1 MSDLLSAMLHLSAHD
16 YSWLA
21 QFFSLLVLPFVHED
35 LAIVAGAYLAV
46 NDIMPVGLV
55 ALCIYGGMVASDFA
69 LYAIGAGARR
79 LPWLR
84 RLAVDDRVRNF
95 ARTLQRNLFGVLAL
109 CRVVPGLVS
118 IAFLACGWARVPLV
132 RFTVA
137 SLIGA
142 ALYLPLM
149 LCFAVFF
156 GDALDSRA
164 GWWTW
169 PLLLGVL
176 AVIGF
181 LRRQVF
187 NFQGEPNAAAGKR
200 PVRIVRRKVRRIG
213 AIDRMPRGLFYLP
226 LIASWI
232 GFASRY
238 RSLTLPTIA
247 NPCHPT
253 GGMWGESKS
262 GYLVDVAGRE
272 RRYVAEFVTVT
283 RSLGQRTLFADLER
297 IRRLLSGAG
306 LAFPLIVKPDVGRQG
321 GTRIDDV
328 PALRD
333 YLRHFPAGE
342 KLVLQRCVPY
352 DGEAAALYARL
363 PGAQSGRLLSLSFR
377 TDGRWRDAWRHVTPE
392 LEARIDAIARSMR
405 EFHYGRFRLRFASP
419 DELMQGENFS
429 VIEITGITGGRNP
442 DRDVSVPLTECYR
455 RLIDQQRIMFL
466 IGERN
471 RARGFAPQ
479 GWTDILKSVVRQSQ
493 FTRRYPASA

>member
-1 MSDLLSAMLHLSAHD
+1 MPAHRHRENAPEREMSDLLSAMLHLSAHD

-21 QFFSLLVLPFVHED
+21 QFFSLLILPFVHED

-118 IAFLACGWARVPLV
+118 IAFLACGWAPVPLV

-200 PVRIVRRKVRRIG
+200 PVRIARRKVRRIG

-232 GFASRY
+232 GFASD
-238 RSLTLPTIA
+238 I
-247 NPCHPT
+247 
-253 GGMWGESKS
+253 
-262 GYLVDVAGRE
+262 
-272 RRYVAEFVTVT
+272 
-283 RSLGQRTLFADLER
+283 
-297 IRRLLSGAG
+297 G
-306 LAFPLIVKPDVGRQG
+306 L
-321 GTRIDDV
+321 
-328 PALRD
+328 
-333 YLRHFPAGE
+333 
-342 KLVLQRCVPY
+342 
-352 DGEAAALYARL
+352 
-363 PGAQSGRLLSLSFR
+363 
-377 TDGRWRDAWRHVTPE
+377 
-392 LEARIDAIARSMR
+392 
-405 EFHYGRFRLRFASP
+405 
-419 DELMQGENFS
+419 
-429 VIEITGITGGRNP
+429 
-442 DRDVSVPLTECYR
+442 
-455 RLIDQQRIMFL
+455 
-466 IGERN
+466 
-471 RARGFAPQ
+471 
-479 GWTDILKSVVRQSQ
+479 
-493 FTRRYPASA
+493 

>member
-1 MSDLLSAMLHLSAHD
+1 MTGC
-16 YSWLA
+16 
-21 QFFSLLVLPFVHED
+21 
-35 LAIVAGAYLAV
+35 AI
-46 NDIMPVGLV
+46 
-55 ALCIYGGMVASDFA
+55 S
-69 LYAIGAGARR
+69 
-79 LPWLR
+79 
-84 RLAVDDRVRNF
+84 

-232 GFASRY
+232 GFASD
-238 RSLTLPTIA
+238 I
-247 NPCHPT
+247 
-253 GGMWGESKS
+253 
-262 GYLVDVAGRE
+262 
-272 RRYVAEFVTVT
+272 
-283 RSLGQRTLFADLER
+283 
-297 IRRLLSGAG
+297 G
-306 LAFPLIVKPDVGRQG
+306 L
-321 GTRIDDV
+321 
-328 PALRD
+328 
-333 YLRHFPAGE
+333 
-342 KLVLQRCVPY
+342 
-352 DGEAAALYARL
+352 
-363 PGAQSGRLLSLSFR
+363 
-377 TDGRWRDAWRHVTPE
+377 
-392 LEARIDAIARSMR
+392 
-405 EFHYGRFRLRFASP
+405 
-419 DELMQGENFS
+419 
-429 VIEITGITGGRNP
+429 
-442 DRDVSVPLTECYR
+442 
-455 RLIDQQRIMFL
+455 
-466 IGERN
+466 
-471 RARGFAPQ
+471 
-479 GWTDILKSVVRQSQ
+479 
-493 FTRRYPASA
+493 

>member
-1 MSDLLSAMLHLSAHD
+1 
-16 YSWLA
+16 
-21 QFFSLLVLPFVHED
+21 
-35 LAIVAGAYLAV
+35 
-46 NDIMPVGLV
+46 
-55 ALCIYGGMVASDFA
+55 
-69 LYAIGAGARR
+69 
-79 LPWLR
+79 
-84 RLAVDDRVRNF
+84 
-95 ARTLQRNLFGVLAL
+95 
-109 CRVVPGLVS
+109 VVPGLVF

-169 PLLLGVL
+169 PLLVGVL
-176 AVIGF
+176 AAIGF

-187 NFQGEPNAAAGKR
+187 NFQGEPNAAADKR
-200 PVRIVRRKVRRIG
+200 AARLVRREVRRIG
-213 AIDRMPRGLFYLP
+213 PIDRIPRGLFYLP

-253 GGMWGESKS
+253 GGLWGESKS
-262 GYLVDVAGRE
+262 GYLVDVTGRE
-272 RRYVAEFVTVT
+272 CRYVADFVTVT
-283 RSLGQRTLFADLER
+283 RSLGHRTLFADLER

-306 LAFPLIVKPDVGRQG
+306 LAFPLIAKPDVGRRG

-328 PALRD
+328 PLLRE

-352 DGEAAALYARL
+352 GGEAAAYARL

-377 TDGRWRDAWRHVTPE
+377 SGWVLARCMAPRHPE

-405 EFHYGRFRLRFASP
+405 ESLWPFSSALCFARRARR
-419 DELMQGENFS
+419 ENFL
-429 VIEITGITGGRNP
+429 G
-442 DRDVSVPLTECYR
+442 DRDHRHYR
-455 RLIDQQRIMFL
+455 RND
-466 IGERN
+466 
-471 RARGFAPQ
+471 P
-479 GWTDILKSVVRQSQ
+479 D
-493 FTRRYPASA
+493 